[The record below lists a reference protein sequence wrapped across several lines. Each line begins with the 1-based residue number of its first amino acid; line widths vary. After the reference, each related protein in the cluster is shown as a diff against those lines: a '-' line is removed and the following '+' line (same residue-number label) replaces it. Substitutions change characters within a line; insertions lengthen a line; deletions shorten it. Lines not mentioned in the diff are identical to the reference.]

1 MTVLPYSIEQD
12 AVTAHIYTDP
22 THSFSSKIAVLF
34 LLHGHPSSARHMR
47 PIVNGLFELTSKLAK
62 LADSKQNFVIV
73 TLDLKPEDKENELES
88 DRLYRRQE
96 RMAEGVSALIDR
108 LPSLLSPNHDKIFD
122 TWMVAGV
129 SLGAHAAWLAID
141 RGEPDWSGHHHKLN
155 IQFRPSSVGLYTRNR
170 IP

>member
-22 THSFSSKIAVLF
+22 IHSFSSKIAVLF

-73 TLDLKPEDKENELES
+73 TLDLKQEDKENELES
-88 DRLYRRQE
+88 
-96 RMAEGVSALIDR
+96 
-108 LPSLLSPNHDKIFD
+108 
-122 TWMVAGV
+122 
-129 SLGAHAAWLAID
+129 
-141 RGEPDWSGHHHKLN
+141 
-155 IQFRPSSVGLYTRNR
+155 
-170 IP
+170 